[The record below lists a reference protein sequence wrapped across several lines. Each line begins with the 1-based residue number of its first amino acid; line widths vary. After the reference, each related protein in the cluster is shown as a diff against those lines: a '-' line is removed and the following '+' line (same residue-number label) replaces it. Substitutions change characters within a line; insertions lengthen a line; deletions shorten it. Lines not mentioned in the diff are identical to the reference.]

1 MKKRLKI
8 KTAMR
13 SMAIIAIVAVIGLVV
28 VTCDN
33 GNTPTTDPCA
43 TGHNFGDDSDWVQ
56 DAEAATCTYP
66 SHDTRDCKNAPCTV
80 KDRRAGSHPAL
91 GHDLPGAYPATC
103 MADGYTGIGTCKR
116 CYENETGKT
125 LKREPDNHDFSGTPV
140 ITPATCTVNGKEVVN
155 CGNNGC
161 TKTHTTVTDE
171 PLGHEGSVA
180 AFAATCT
187 TAGNSVLSGNCV
199 RFAQCNHVVTGTVLA
214 ALGHQIANWTTPLT
228 SATVTQA
235 CDRTTCNDNVTLAE
249 YIQAHAGTAADP
261 VPLKVSIDL
270 GAMGTAANGW
280 TQLLAALNT
289 GNKLVAL
296 DLSGSTRLGNSAFT
310 TGSTSS
316 TAAPGLTGLMQI
328 VSIVLPSNTVTSIGN
343 YAFINCTSLTSV
355 TIPNSV
361 TSIGNEAFRD
371 CTGLTSITIPDS
383 VTSIYGSAFY
393 GCSGLTSVT
402 IPNSVTSIG
411 STAFYGCTGLT
422 SITIPNS
429 VTSIGTTAFYGCTGL
444 TSVTIE
450 NSVIGASMFSGC
462 TGLTSITIPNSVTS
476 IGSSAFNGC
485 TGLTSITI
493 PSSVTTI
500 DSETFRNCT
509 GLTGVIIGNGVTS
522 IGSSAFRDCTS
533 LTSVTI
539 PNSVTSIGGYV
550 FFGCTGLT
558 SITIPDSVTSI
569 GDYAFSFCSNLTSVT
584 FQRADTTI
592 ANNDIFPNGASLRA
606 IYPSQ
611 GAGTYI
617 RTGST
622 WAKQ

>member
-43 TGHNFGDDSDWVQ
+43 TGHNFGDDSDWVP
-56 DAEAATCTYP
+56 DAEAATCTHP

-214 ALGHQIANWTTPLT
+214 ALGHQINNWTTPLT
-228 SATVTQA
+228 SATVTQV
-235 CDRTTCNDNVTLAE
+235 CDRTTCNENITLAE
-249 YIQAHAGTAADP
+249 YIQAHSAEGTAADT
-261 VPLKVSIDL
+261 VPLKVSIEL
-270 GAMGTAANGW
+270 TGMAAGTTSGAAF
-280 TQLLAALNT
+280 TQILAALNT

-296 DLSGSTRLGNSAFT
+296 DLSDSYRTSNGSFITGVNSAGT
-310 TGSTSS
+310 QPS
-316 TAAPGLTGLMQI
+316 GLI
-328 VSIVLPSNTVTSIGN
+328 RIASIVIPNTTVTGISDYIF
-343 YAFINCTSLTSV
+343 YNCVNLTSV
-355 TIPNSV
+355 TMPANNI
-361 TSIGNEAFRD
+361 TFIGTFAF
-371 CTGLTSITIPDS
+371 S
-383 VTSIYGSAFY
+383 
-393 GCSGLTSVT
+393 GCSGLTSFV
-402 IPNSVTSIG
+402 IPN
-411 STAFYGCTGLT
+411 
-422 SITIPNS
+422 N
-429 VTSIGTTAFYGCTGL
+429 
-444 TSVTIE
+444 
-450 NSVIGASMFSGC
+450 
-462 TGLTSITIPNSVTS
+462 
-476 IGSSAFNGC
+476 
-485 TGLTSITI
+485 
-493 PSSVTTI
+493 VTTI
-500 DSETFRNCT
+500 GNNTF
-509 GLTGVIIGNGVTS
+509 
-522 IGSSAFRDCTS
+522 
-533 LTSVTI
+533 
-539 PNSVTSIGGYV
+539 Y
-550 FFGCTGLT
+550 GCTGLT

-569 GDYAFSFCSNLTSVT
+569 GNMAFTRCSNLTVVIIKRFTAPST
-584 FQRADTTI
+584 ITTLG
-592 ANNDIFPNGASLRA
+592 ANVFNNTHTSLEIKVPAAGVDVYKAATNWSGYASRIVA
-606 IYPSQ
+606 E
-611 GAGTYI
+611 
-617 RTGST
+617 
-622 WAKQ
+622 